1 MRPISEPTL
10 AILKSQNLTGQNKF
24 NHQLRLEG
32 TDYYSDVKET
42 LTNTVKSESVW
53 ADYCI
58 RADGKVLVAYLE
70 GTGIYLSVIDSEEDM
85 LSIADSAAGGT
96 LFYTLGGINK
106 VQCFS
111 LLRLKNGKIL
121 FFINDIGHKA
131 NNIPHAIKVFE
142 SANGL
147 GDDFT
152 LKTTFSNYTRQSDLS
167 DYMNALT
174 SKAVQSDNGKIWL
187 FAGGNAYI
195 AYGYD
200 LTSGVVWCS
209 SDGGLTWTYKYQYID
224 YYFLHYFEV
233 RSMVAIGNTIFCP
246 VHYATSSSYT
256 HLLISTD
263 AGETWIKNGN
273 NFPNLPAQDTNGDYK
288 DLLDWHYGIDGW
300 LYMIMGTL
308 DAKASLYKSKPSV
321 QVTYSYLDNMSNWT
335 LVQSGIS
342 RYQWGSGFLSISPR
356 GTLHYLHYSAVGINT
371 RGMKDTGLFREIYS
385 APLLASSI
393 SISKGRGGANTASI
407 QASNKGG
414 TLNPKNPDSP
424 LYGILG
430 TNKQVII
437 KQGYGG
443 ELIETFTGLIDG
455 FDMSTWPQTT
465 NISLRDNLKKALD
478 QTVTYGTQHTIHFEL
493 QAIEN
498 IVGYLC
504 YLAGIETG
512 EIEATGIQVAKTFS
526 WESYADCFQFLG
538 DLASFE
544 WGCDEYGAFYFRRD
558 YQPDDM
564 YVAYT
569 FEEGVDISALKYT
582 IKDDDLYYK
591 VAVFGKATDGS
602 IISYEAPFLDAGT
615 YNIMPQ
621 KILKIDATEATT
633 TAELQKIA
641 ERAIALMQSRTA
653 VVNFEAVAVP
663 WLQVGDF
670 IGVYES
676 STGAASIYRI
686 SSLKLD
692 MDSDS
697 FTMSID
703 SYYYGDSI
711 VPGELPTDTATQTV
725 APSTNLIPEMT
736 ANTAPSGVA
745 RASSVY
751 TSAYEPW
758 QAFNSTDA
766 DLYWNAITNTGWIE
780 YQYPEKMIVDKYSL
794 KARQAIEYNDAMPKA
809 WTFEGFDGAA
819 WVVLDTRTVQTA
831 WGISEV
837 RTFLFANTVAYSKY
851 RLNVSANNGY
861 NRLQL
866 EQLAMYYGGGS

>member
-1 MRPISEPTL
+1 MRPISEATL
-10 AILKSQNLTGQNKF
+10 AILKSQNLTGQDKF
-24 NHQLRLEG
+24 NHQLMLEG
-32 TDYYSDVKET
+32 TDYYSDVTDIK
-42 LTNTVKSESVW
+42 TVELKQSISYL
-53 ADYCI
+53 DYAI
-58 RADGKVLVAYLE
+58 RADGQVLVAYVTSSGE
-70 GTGIYLSVIDSEEDM
+70 VRLSTVASEDIM
-85 LSIADSAAGGT
+85 LSANNAVPDGDLFTTVVGGPNP
-96 LFYTLGGINK
+96 I
-106 VQCFS
+106 S
-111 LLRLKNGKIL
+111 LLRLDNGRLLL
-121 FFINDIGHKA
+121 FVVTMGNASDV
-131 NNIPHAIKVFE
+131 PYSIKVYE
-142 SANGL
+142 SESGL
-147 GDDFT
+147 GTDFALKSTVYSFQRLHNNFWAGHLRASVSKTIVVDDGSIYIASSYPYNDSGLYASG
-152 LKTTFSNYTRQSDLS
+152 LKIFKST
-167 DYMNALT
+167 
-174 SKAVQSDNGKIWL
+174 DNGSSWTQVHQYTNGGIFWL
-187 FAGGNAYI
+187 SGWEGVKSICYSGNSVWVTHYLM
-195 AYGYD
+195 YGD
-200 LTSGVVWCS
+200 A
-209 SDGGLTWTYKYQYID
+209 YQYI
-224 YYFLHYFEV
+224 
-233 RSMVAIGNTIFCP
+233 C
-246 VHYATSSSYT
+246 
-256 HLLISTD
+256 ISTD
-263 AGETWIKNGN
+263 GGITWSTVNSISGWPESAGGAYQFDCTRDKFGQL
-273 NFPNLPAQDTNGDYK
+273 F
-288 DLLDWHYGIDGW
+288 LLSPLGH
-300 LYMIMGTL
+300 
-308 DAKASLYKSKPSV
+308 LYKATPSGTV
-321 QVTYSYLDNMSNWT
+321 DFTYLNTPSNWT
-335 LVQSGIS
+335 LVAENLQYYDFNIAV
-342 RYQWGSGFLSISPR
+342 LSVSPKGYIHFIAVLLGKIGDVGLIR
-356 GTLHYLHYSAVGINT
+356 ESYSAAFN
-371 RGMKDTGLFREIYS
+371 
-385 APLLASSI
+385 AASI
-393 SISKGRGGANTASI
+393 SISKGRGGANTANI
-407 QASNKGG
+407 QANNKDGE
-414 TLNPKNPDSP
+414 LNPKNPDSP
-424 LYGILG
+424 LYGIIG

-437 KQGYGG
+437 KQGYGDD
-443 ELIETFTGLIDG
+443 LIETFTGLIDG

-478 QTVTYGTQHTIHFEL
+478 QTVTYGTQHTIHFEI

-526 WESYADCFQFLG
+526 WESYADAFQFLG

-544 WGCDEYGAFYFRRD
+544 WGCDEYGKFYFRRD

-569 FEEGVDISALKYT
+569 FEEGVDISALRYT

-591 VAVFGKATDGS
+591 VAVFGKSGDTV
-602 IISYEAPFLDAGT
+602 ISYEAQFLDAGT

-633 TAELQKIA
+633 IGELQKIA

-653 VVNFEAVAVP
+653 VVNFTAVAVP

-670 IGVYES
+670 IGVYER

-703 SYYYGDSI
+703 AYYYGDSI
-711 VPGELPTDTATQTV
+711 VPGELPTDTASQTA

-736 ANTAPSGVA
+736 SNTAPSGVA

-758 QAFNSTDA
+758 QAFNSTDT

-780 YQYPEKMIVDKYSL
+780 YQFPEKMIVDKYAL
-794 KARQAIEYNDAMPKA
+794 KARQSLDYNDAMPKA

-819 WVVLDTRTVQTA
+819 WVVLDTRTAQTA
-831 WGISEV
+831 WGINEV